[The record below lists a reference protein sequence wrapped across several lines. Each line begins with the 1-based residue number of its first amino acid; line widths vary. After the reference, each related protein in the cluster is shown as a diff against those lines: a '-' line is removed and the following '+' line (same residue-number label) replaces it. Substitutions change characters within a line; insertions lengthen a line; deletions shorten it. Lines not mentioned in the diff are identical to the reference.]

1 MKTLLLVDGSSYLY
15 RAFYAMPNLRSPD
28 NEPTSAIYGVA
39 NMLQQL
45 TDTIAF
51 DFSACIFDAAGK
63 TFRTD
68 LYAPYKANRPNM
80 PDELIVQVK
89 PVHQLVSALG
99 WFVAAIEGVEA
110 DDVIGTLAK
119 KAQSRGWRIIIAT
132 GDKDFAQLVNPQI
145 SLINTMNGEILD
157 ESGVQKKFG
166 VPPGN
171 IIDYLALIGDKSD
184 NVPGIETCGPKTA
197 IKWLNTYGNL
207 ANIIACA
214 EDIEGVVGIKL
225 RERCSQ
231 LPLFR
236 QLITIKCDVDLTAVL
251 PNGLDDLRRRL
262 PHYDILQS
270 LCQRY
275 SLHALLTKITSSSA
289 KNTIQLAKEDNKN
302 NKDYQAIV
310 TQEALLELLNN
321 LMHEPIVSLDT
332 ETTSLDPLSAQ
343 LVGISFSWAV
353 NEAYYLPLMHQKIST
368 VTQLDKE
375 SALNQLRPW
384 LESIKHKKVG
394 QNLKYD
400 KHVLANENIN
410 LAGIVDDTL
419 LASYVLESHLSH
431 NLDDLAK
438 RHLNYTT
445 TSYEAI
451 CGKGAKQIPFANVPI
466 DVATHYAAEDAD
478 IALQLN
484 QLFQTKLSDA
494 QNIIYRDIELPISNI
509 LFAMERHGVLVNTK
523 LLAQQSY
530 ELSKQMLILESKI
543 YQLANQPFNINS
555 PKQLQAILF
564 ERLGMPTA
572 SIKKTPTGH
581 YSTNEITL
589 EKLAMDYPIA
599 QSILVY
605 RTLAKIKST
614 YTDKLPLLVNQNT
627 GRIHTNYA
635 QAVVITGR
643 LASNDPNLQ
652 NIPIKTTA
660 GRRVRE
666 AFIAAPNCLIV
677 SVDYSQIELRVMAHL
692 SQDSNLCEAFANGQD
707 IHQATAAEVF
717 GVNIAQVTD
726 QQRNYAKSINFG
738 LIYGMGVYSLAKQL
752 AISQTEAKQFIDRYF
767 MRYPQV
773 ARYMERTRQE
783 ASIQGYVDTIFGRRL
798 YQSNLQS
805 VDFNSRTRAERAAI
819 NAPIQGT
826 AADLI
831 KLAMIATDQWL
842 NEKRMG
848 SRLIMQVHD
857 ELVLEVPQEEILS
870 VQEALP
876 ALFANVAKFDVPL
889 VAKVGVGNNWEAAH

>member
-1 MKTLLLVDGSSYLY
+1 MHTLLLVDGSSYLY
-15 RAFYAMPNLRSPD
+15 RAFYAIPNLRSPD

-45 TDTIAF
+45 TDKIAF
-51 DFSACIFDAAGK
+51 DFNACVFDAPGK

-68 LYAPYKANRPNM
+68 LYPPYKAQRPAM
-80 PDELIVQVK
+80 PDELIEQVK

-99 WFVAAIEGVEA
+99 WPVISIEGVEA
-110 DDVIGTLAK
+110 DDVIGTLAQ

-145 SLINTMNGEILD
+145 SLINTMNGEVLD
-157 ESGVQKKFG
+157 ELGVQKKFG
-166 VPPGN
+166 VPPER
-171 IIDYLALIGDKSD
+171 IIDYLTLIGDKSD

-207 ANIIACA
+207 ANIMACA
-214 EDIEGVVGIKL
+214 DNIGGAIGVKL
-225 RERCSQ
+225 RETCSQ

-236 QLITIKCDVDLTAVL
+236 QLITIKCDVNLAAVL
-251 PNGLDDLRRRL
+251 PKGLGDLGRRL
-262 PHYDILQS
+262 PNYNILQP
-270 LCQRY
+270 LCLRY
-275 SLHALLTKITSSSA
+275 GLHALLNKIASSFT
-289 KNTIQLAKEDNKN
+289 KNTTQLAKENNTSKKN
-302 NKDYQAIV
+302 YQAIV
-310 TQEALLELLNN
+310 TQEALLELFDH
-321 LMHEPIVSLDT
+321 LMHESVVSFDT
-332 ETTSLDPLSAQ
+332 ETTTLDPLSVK
-343 LVGISFSWAV
+343 LVGMSFSWV
-353 NEAYYLPLMHQKIST
+353 TNEAYYLPLMHQKNPT
-368 VTQLDKE
+368 VTQLDKKLV
-375 SALNQLRPW
+375 LNQLRPW
-384 LESIKHKKVG
+384 LESTKHPKIG

-400 KHVLANENIN
+400 KHVLANEGIA
-410 LAGIVDDTL
+410 LSGIVDDTL

-451 CGKGAKQIPFANVPI
+451 CGKGAKQIPFASVPI

-484 QLFQTKLSDA
+484 QLFQKKLSDSQKA
-494 QNIIYRDIELPISNI
+494 IYRDIELPLSNI
-509 LFAMERHGVLVNTK
+509 LFAMERHGVLVDTK
-523 LLAQQSY
+523 LLAQQSD
-530 ELSKQMLILESKI
+530 ELGQQMLTLESNI
-543 YQLANQPFNINS
+543 YQLADQSFNINS
-555 PKQLQAILF
+555 PKQLQTILF
-564 ERLGMPTA
+564 EKLGMPTA
-572 SIKKTPTGH
+572 GIKKTATGD
-581 YSTNEITL
+581 YSTNEASL

-614 YTDKLPLLVNQNT
+614 YTDKLPLLVNGQT

-652 NIPIKTTA
+652 NIPIKTAA

-692 SQDSNLCEAFANGQD
+692 SQDNNLCEAFANGQD
-707 IHQATAAEVF
+707 IHQTTAAEIF
-717 GVNIAQVTD
+717 GIDMDQVTD
-726 QQRNYAKSINFG
+726 QQRSYAKSINFG
-738 LIYGMGVYSLAKQL
+738 LIYGMGIYGLAKQL
-752 AISQTEAKQFIDRYF
+752 AISQIKAKQFIDRYF
-767 MRYPQV
+767 ARYPQV
-773 ARYMERTRQE
+773 AHYMEQTRRE
-783 ASIQGYVDTIFGRRL
+783 ASIQGYVDTIFGRRI

-805 VDFNSRTRAERAAI
+805 SNFNSRTRAERSAI

-831 KLAMIATDQWL
+831 KLAMIATDRWL
-842 NEKRMG
+842 HAKPMA

-857 ELVLEVPQEEILS
+857 ELVLEVPQEELIS
-870 VQEALP
+870 VQKALP

-889 VAKVGVGNNWEAAH
+889 VAKVGVGKNWEAAH